1 MDFTIVGIGMGVF
14 CIMGTS
20 EYMRNSK
27 EARRQLVINSNNIM

>member
-1 MDFTIVGIGMGVF
+1 MGTIAMDFTIVGIGMGSF

-27 EARRQLVINSNNIM
+27 EARK